1 MKGRHKDRYYIFCEN
16 VNKYQESL
24 RIEWTSVERNI
35 LILKEKCAY
44 ICEDY
49 SEKTLA

>member
-35 LILKEKCAY
+35 LILEEKCAY